1 MNQQYNDNLHFFM
14 LYHKMKRTK
23 EQSTSARIS
32 GVIKLAF
39 FFYQVAGIIRIG
51 WSAKANY
58 HTPLSI
64 ELITSIF
71 SIKLGSSTISYF
83 NTLIGRWC
91 PLQTKNVLLLG
102 FASITKMCFES
113 VHCIAINR
121 KSYLYK
127 QVETLECYQGWQ
139 YGVFAVIVGWIA
151 LFPFTLYIS
160 VVKVRAKSISPNE
173 FLVTLF
179 IPPSMIWFLVRSCL
193 RSNPKYYETQS
204 PIDALTSEDDND
216 IISEVPPQGGLFR
229 GKWHH
234 RRWKICSFGNC
245 FWTV

>member
-1 MNQQYNDNLHFFM
+1 
-14 LYHKMKRTK
+14 
-23 EQSTSARIS
+23 
-32 GVIKLAF
+32 
-39 FFYQVAGIIRIG
+39 
-51 WSAKANY
+51 
-58 HTPLSI
+58 
-64 ELITSIF
+64 
-71 SIKLGSSTISYF
+71 
-83 NTLIGRWC
+83 
-91 PLQTKNVLLLG
+91 
-102 FASITKMCFES
+102 MCFES

-151 LFPFTLYIS
+151 LFPFTLYIG

-179 IPPSMIWFLVRSCL
+179 IPPSMIWFLFRSCL

-216 IISEVPPQGGLFR
+216 IISEVPPQGDYSEESDIIDAERSALLAIVTEPFRINSRHPGLTTTCY
-229 GKWHH
+229 HY
-234 RRWKICSFGNC
+234 
-245 FWTV
+245 